1 VKKSLVTLFLFCSAG
16 AAAWAAEESENKAP
30 WLFQSPTEQ
39 QRIVPMQPA
48 ASGTLR
54 DFGIS
59 STSGNKAPWM
69 DEAKKRFQQSV
80 PTAEADPGEMDFDMQ
95 VFISTGM
102 PDGVLRHLFKQA
114 LEQEPGKIRFVVR
127 GFEPQKLGAL
137 LSKLRKLLPDP
148 YSDDV
153 VVEIDPNA
161 FRTYGVT
168 AVPVYLVKDGEK
180 WFEVRGAA
188 SLETARKSAKR
199 RGSYTAGELYSIA
212 EPDILTVVEERAK
225 NYDWQPVLDRARSRI
240 TKNLKPGFDLPTTSK
255 DATSYVVPTFTAPHD
270 IKSPGRDG
278 KSEITMAKAGQTFN
292 LLDFTRLQAPVIV
305 FDGGDERQVR
315 LVQSWIKRVEF
326 KSADLFVV
334 GTTMESKDGKTL
346 VTTELAK
353 KLKRPVLPMMK
364 RLNERFG
371 VEAVPAIVEQEGTR
385 LRVRYFD
392 PQTNKG
398 K

>member
-1 VKKSLVTLFLFCSAG
+1 
-16 AAAWAAEESENKAP
+16 
-30 WLFQSPTEQ
+30 
-39 QRIVPMQPA
+39 M
-48 ASGTLR
+48 
-54 DFGIS
+54 
-59 STSGNKAPWM
+59 
-69 DEAKKRFQQSV
+69 
-80 PTAEADPGEMDFDMQ
+80 
-95 VFISTGM
+95 
-102 PDGVLRHLFKQA
+102 
-114 LEQEPGKIRFVVR
+114 
-127 GFEPQKLGAL
+127 
-137 LSKLRKLLPDP
+137 
-148 YSDDV
+148 
-153 VVEIDPNA
+153 
-161 FRTYGVT
+161 
-168 AVPVYLVKDGEK
+168 PVYLVKDGEK